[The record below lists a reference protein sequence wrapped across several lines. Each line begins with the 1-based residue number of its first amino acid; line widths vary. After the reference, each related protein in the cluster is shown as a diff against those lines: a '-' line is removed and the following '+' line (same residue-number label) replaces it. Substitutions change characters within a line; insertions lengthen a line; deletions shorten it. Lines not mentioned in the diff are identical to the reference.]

1 MKRSCKTLQSK
12 HIDLLFKAL
21 VLVFSVLT
29 ADPHL
34 IDSPA
39 LMMLT
44 NKLEKLPALV
54 DIALQFSRSLL
65 IRQLIADAYSAEASE
80 RVSSF

>member
-1 MKRSCKTLQSK
+1 ML
-12 HIDLLFKAL
+12 
-21 VLVFSVLT
+21 SVLT

-80 RVSSF
+80 RVSTFLISYDI